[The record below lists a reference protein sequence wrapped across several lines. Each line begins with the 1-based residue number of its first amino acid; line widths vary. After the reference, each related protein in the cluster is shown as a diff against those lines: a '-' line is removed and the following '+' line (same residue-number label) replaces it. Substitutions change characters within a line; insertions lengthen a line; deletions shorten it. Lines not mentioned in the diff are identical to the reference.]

1 MCRDYFR
8 ETFKRGQKL
17 VVKSLGGM
25 TSLVPTPHTSVHM
38 FWEGGG
44 RGGGGILAK
53 GGENPLP
60 PLNKALT

>member
-1 MCRDYFR
+1 MCRDFR

-38 FWEGGG
+38 FWEGG
-44 RGGGGILAK
+44 ILAK
-53 GGENPLP
+53 GGEYPLP
-60 PLNKALT
+60 HLNEALT